1 LEIFFAMEYD
11 SHMEWGV
18 LDGAA
23 RTLRSMADMES
34 ESMTL
39 HISEA
44 EVRAVLTMPLAVE
57 AVEEISRKQ
66 ATGEVVVHP
75 RRRFE
80 LPNGGFF
87 HYMAAADFTLGFVA
101 MKQYTYVRGKLR
113 FLVPLYE
120 MATGNLVA
128 MIEAD
133 YMGQLR
139 TGAASGVAT
148 KFLARKNSRV
158 AAIIGTGGQ
167 ARTQLEAL
175 AAVRK
180 LESARVY
187 GRDAAKREKFCAEMS
202 ERLRIPVKPCASSA
216 EAVRGADIV
225 STATTSAQPVVSGA
239 DLSPGV
245 HINAIGANH
254 AHKRELDDEAV
265 ASADIIVVDS
275 VEQSR
280 QEAGD
285 LIIAFHGDEI
295 CWTGVKKLS
304 EIVAGKASGRTS
316 DTEVTLFKSNGI
328 ASWDLAVAMKVY
340 ALARE
345 KKFGRELGLW
355 GESTRG

>member
-1 LEIFFAMEYD
+1 VEKLP
-11 SHMEWGV
+11 V
-18 LDGAA
+18 
-23 RTLRSMADMES
+23 
-34 ESMTL
+34 TL

-44 EVRAVLTMPLAVE
+44 EVRAVLTMPQAIE

-66 ATGEVVVHP
+66 ARDEVVVHP

-80 LPNGGFF
+80 LPGAGFF
-87 HYMAAADFTLGFVA
+87 HYMAAADFSAGYVA
-101 MKQYTYVRGKLR
+101 MKQYTYVRGKLK

-120 MATGNLVA
+120 MATGDLLA
-128 MIEAD
+128 LIEAD

-148 KFLARKNSRV
+148 KYLSRRDSRIV
-158 AAIIGTGGQ
+158 AIIGTGGQ
-167 ARTQLEAL
+167 ARTQLEAV

-180 LESARVY
+180 LESARAF
-187 GRDAAKREKFCAEMS
+187 GRDAAKRERFCKEMS
-202 ERLRIPVKPCASSA
+202 ERLGFPVIASASA
-216 EAVRGADIV
+216 SEAVRGADIV
-225 STATTSAQPVVSGA
+225 STATTTSQPVVSGA
-239 DLSPGV
+239 DLSPGA

-304 EIVAGKASGRTS
+304 EVVSGKASGRTS
-316 DTEVTLFKSNGI
+316 DSEVTLFKSNGI

-345 KKFGRELGLW
+345 KKLGRELPLW
-355 GESTRG
+355 SEEAKA

>member
-1 LEIFFAMEYD
+1 
-11 SHMEWGV
+11 
-18 LDGAA
+18 
-23 RTLRSMADMES
+23 
-34 ESMTL
+34 MTL
-39 HISEA
+39 HLSEA
-44 EVRAVLTMPLAVE
+44 EVRQVLTMPVALE

-66 ATGEVVVHP
+66 ATGEALVHP

-80 LPNGGFF
+80 LPSGGFF
-87 HYMAAADFTLGFVA
+87 HYMAAADFTAGFLA
-101 MKQYTYVRGKLR
+101 MKQYTFVRGKIR

-120 MATGNLVA
+120 IASGDLVA

-148 KFLARKNSRV
+148 KYLARRDASV

-167 ARTQLEAL
+167 ARTQLEAI

-180 LESARVY
+180 LKSARVY
-187 GRDAAKREKFCAEMS
+187 GRNAERRKKFCEEMS
-202 ERLRIPVKPCASSA
+202 SRIGVTVEPANSSS
-216 EAVRGADIV
+216 EAARGAHILC
-225 STATTSAQPVVSGA
+225 TATTASQPVVSGA
-239 DLSPGV
+239 DLASGL

-265 ASADIIVVDS
+265 AGADVIVVDS

-285 LIIAFHGDEI
+285 LIIAFQGDEI

-304 EIVAGKASGRTS
+304 DVVAGKVSGRTS

-328 ASWDLAVAMKVY
+328 ASWDLAVAMRVY
-340 ALARE
+340 TQARE
-345 KKFGRELGLW
+345 KGLGRSLPFW
-355 GESTRG
+355 S

>member
-1 LEIFFAMEYD
+1 
-11 SHMEWGV
+11 
-18 LDGAA
+18 
-23 RTLRSMADMES
+23 
-34 ESMTL
+34 
-39 HISEA
+39 
-44 EVRAVLTMPLAVE
+44 
-57 AVEEISRKQ
+57 
-66 ATGEVVVHP
+66 
-75 RRRFE
+75 
-80 LPNGGFF
+80 
-87 HYMAAADFTLGFVA
+87 
-101 MKQYTYVRGKLR
+101 
-113 FLVPLYE
+113 
-120 MATGNLVA
+120 MATGDLLA
-128 MIEAD
+128 LIEAD

-148 KFLARKNSRV
+148 KYLARKDSRV

-167 ARTQLEAL
+167 ARTQLEAV

-180 LESARVY
+180 LDSACAY
-187 GRDAAKREKFCAEMS
+187 GRDAAKREKFCEEMS
-202 ERLRIPVKPCASSA
+202 ERMGIPVQPCASAA

-225 STATTSAQPVVSGA
+225 CTATTTSQPVVSGT
-239 DLSPGV
+239 DLAPGA

-340 ALARE
+340 AMARE
-345 KKFGRELGLW
+345 KGLGRELPLW
-355 GESTRG
+355 SDGAKS

>member
-1 LEIFFAMEYD
+1 
-11 SHMEWGV
+11 
-18 LDGAA
+18 
-23 RTLRSMADMES
+23 
-34 ESMTL
+34 MTL

-44 EVRAVLTMPLAVE
+44 EVRAVLTMPIVLQAVE
-57 AVEEISRKQ
+57 DISRKQ
-66 ATGEVVVHP
+66 ATGEAVVHP

-80 LPNGGFF
+80 LPGGGFF
-87 HYMAAADFTLGFVA
+87 HYMAAADFSTGFVA

-120 MATGNLVA
+120 MATGDLLA

-148 KFLARKNSRV
+148 KYLARKDSRV

-167 ARTQLEAL
+167 AKTQLEAI
-175 AAVRK
+175 AVVRK

-187 GRDAAKREKFCAEMS
+187 GRDVAKREKFCKEMS
-202 ERLRIPVKPCASSA
+202 ERLGIPVYPCTSAA

-225 STATTSAQPVVSGA
+225 STATTASQPVVSGA
-239 DLSPGV
+239 DLSPGA

-304 EIVAGKASGRTS
+304 EIVAGKATGRTS

-328 ASWDLAVAMKVY
+328 ASWDLAAAMKVY
-340 ALARE
+340 ALARQ
-345 KKFGRELGLW
+345 KGLGRELPLW
-355 GESTRG
+355 NDIPGT

>member
-1 LEIFFAMEYD
+1 
-11 SHMEWGV
+11 
-18 LDGAA
+18 
-23 RTLRSMADMES
+23 
-34 ESMTL
+34 MTL

-44 EVRAVLTMPLAVE
+44 EVRAVLTMPQAVE

-80 LPNGGFF
+80 LPGGGFF
-87 HYMAAADFTLGFVA
+87 HYMASADFSLGFVA

-120 MATGNLVA
+120 MATGDLVTQ
-128 MIEAD
+128 IEAD

-148 KFLARKNSRV
+148 KYLARKDARV

-167 ARTQLEAL
+167 ARTQLEAI
-175 AAVRK
+175 ATVRK

-202 ERLRIPVKPCASSA
+202 ARLGIPVRPCTSSA
-216 EAVRGADIV
+216 EAVCGADII
-225 STATTSAQPVVSGA
+225 STATTASQPVVSGA

-265 ASADIIVVDS
+265 ASADVIVVDS

-340 ALARE
+340 AMARE
-345 KKFGRELGLW
+345 KRLGRELPFW
-355 GESTRG
+355 REDPKS

>member
-1 LEIFFAMEYD
+1 
-11 SHMEWGV
+11 
-18 LDGAA
+18 
-23 RTLRSMADMES
+23 
-34 ESMTL
+34 MTL

-44 EVRAVLTMPLAVE
+44 EVQALLTMPMALE

-80 LPNGGFF
+80 LPGGGFF
-87 HYMAAADFTLGFVA
+87 HYMAAADFSLGFVA
-101 MKQYTYVRGKLR
+101 MKQYTYVRGQLR

-120 MATGNLVA
+120 MATGDLLA
-128 MIEAD
+128 LIEAD
-133 YMGQLR
+133 YMGQQR

-148 KFLARKNSRV
+148 KYLARKDSRV

-167 ARTQLEAL
+167 AKTQLTAV

-180 LESARVY
+180 LESARAY

-202 ERLRIPVKPCASSA
+202 ARLRIPVQACSSAA

-225 STATTSAQPVVSGA
+225 CTATTASQPVVSGA
-239 DLSPGV
+239 DLAPGA

-316 DTEVTLFKSNGI
+316 NSEVTLFKSNGI

-340 ALARE
+340 AMARG
-345 KKFGRELGLW
+345 KKLGRELPLW
-355 GESTRG
+355 SENAKS

>member
-1 LEIFFAMEYD
+1 
-11 SHMEWGV
+11 
-18 LDGAA
+18 
-23 RTLRSMADMES
+23 
-34 ESMTL
+34 MTL

-44 EVRAVLTMPLAVE
+44 EVREVLSMPSAIK

-66 ATGEVVVHP
+66 ATGEVAVHP

-80 LPNGGFF
+80 LPSGGFF
-87 HYMAAADFTLGFVA
+87 HYMAAADFSAGFLA

-120 MATGNLVA
+120 MATGDLLA
-128 MIEAD
+128 LIEAD

-148 KFLARKNSRV
+148 KYLARAGSRI
-158 AAIIGTGGQ
+158 AAIVGTGGQ
-167 ARTQLEAL
+167 AKTQLEAV

-187 GRDAAKREKFCAEMS
+187 GRDTGKRERFSKEMS
-202 ERLRIPVKPCASSA
+202 ERLSIPVHSSSSAA
-216 EAVRGADIV
+216 EAVSGADIV
-225 STATTSAQPVVSGA
+225 CTATTASQPVVRGA
-239 DLSPGV
+239 DLSPGA

-304 EIVAGKASGRTS
+304 DVVAGKDNGRTS
-316 DTEVTLFKSNGI
+316 DAEVTLFKSNGI
-328 ASWDLAVAMKVY
+328 AAWDLAVAMKVY
-340 ALARE
+340 AMARE
-345 KKFGRELGLW
+345 KKLGRELPFW
-355 GESTRG
+355 REESKS